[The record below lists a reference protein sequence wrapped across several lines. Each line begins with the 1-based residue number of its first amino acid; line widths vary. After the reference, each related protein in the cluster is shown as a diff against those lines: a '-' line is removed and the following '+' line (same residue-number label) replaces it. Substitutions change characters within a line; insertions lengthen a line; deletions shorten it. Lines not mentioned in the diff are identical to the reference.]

1 MLPFSTSCTSPS
13 FKSKTSSAV
22 LGPLYF
28 VPSNNTLS
36 ANFGNWIIA
45 SRGLDTPSIRK
56 HKLSLSLSLA
66 FDLLYYSFKSFFPIF
81 LNYITMFIYLCY
93 SFYLLFHL
101 SILLYLPIYVT
112 LSNSL
117 YYCIC
122 LSSSDNV
129 TVPSVILSM
138 DLCYSVLRSLFIY
151 SSLSFYLSLSLSWV
165 DLDSDLS
172 IFHNRLSSSPPRRL
186 LYEDVIT
193 YYYRPRKEVKEQ
205 VKIALKWP
213 QRSST
218 RTYETVWGCMR
229 LSEVGKD
236 KKW

>member
-1 MLPFSTSCTSPS
+1 MCTVISCFGTKQDLLVLVIFFEKRYQVRFPKIHIFHLTSYPISLHLFAFLSLLFFNLILYVLPFSTSCTSPS

-151 SSLSFYLSLSLSWV
+151 SSL
-165 DLDSDLS
+165 
-172 IFHNRLSSSPPRRL
+172 
-186 LYEDVIT
+186 
-193 YYYRPRKEVKEQ
+193 
-205 VKIALKWP
+205 
-213 QRSST
+213 
-218 RTYETVWGCMR
+218 
-229 LSEVGKD
+229 
-236 KKW
+236 